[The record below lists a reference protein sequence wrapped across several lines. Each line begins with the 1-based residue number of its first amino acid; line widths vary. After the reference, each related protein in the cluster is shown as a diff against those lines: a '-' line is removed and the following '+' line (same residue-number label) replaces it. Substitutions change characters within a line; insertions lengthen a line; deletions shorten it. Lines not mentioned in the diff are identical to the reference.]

1 MTRLCFT
8 SLSQWLVSHATSNQ
22 TFLSIQNSPTCIFMW
37 RCTAIIGWFAFF
49 QEAVRSFVQ
58 TASHSRF
65 QTSKIYISCSCLV
78 FLLRRGPSIVKC
90 LRKGLWTVQRLSQ
103 RHCSSLRCFCEA
115 FSLYHFLRNTSFM
128 DCSVWCSCST
138 LSLKLNIL
146 HWIMIII
153 ASLSSSISC
162 WQYLS
167 GNVDCTVPTYWFI
180 FGPFTNLP
188 FGIDKPSILTSKP

>member
-1 MTRLCFT
+1 MFYILIPVTGFT
-8 SLSQWLVSHATSNQ
+8 CHLKSNLTKYSEFTDLHFHVTLYSNYWLVCL
-22 TFLSIQNSPTCIFMW
+22 LSGSCAQLCPNRFPFQISDKQNL
-37 RCTAIIGWFAFF
+37 
-49 QEAVRSFVQ
+49 
-58 TASHSRF
+58 
-65 QTSKIYISCSCLV
+65 SCSCLV
-78 FLLRRGPSIVKC
+78 FLLRRGPSMAKC

-103 RHCSSLRCFCEA
+103 WHCSSLRCFCEA